1 MKIAIIGGYTT
12 KTLTKSLKEINSDLE
27 IYEADYSQVD
37 YEIIND
43 DSQLYK
49 FNPNVIVIH
58 ETSISFKNNYN
69 SLNDSNPKYY
79 EICISRLENLIYK
92 INSVFS
98 DVKIIYPTLDINNDM
113 TFGNYFFKVPESVD
127 AQLHYYNYGLSQLTL
142 KINNLFLVD
151 TNNLVF
157 HNNDIRDPRLV
168 ITADLHFTILFTKEI
183 ALAINKIINASFGKF
198 IKCIILDLDNT
209 LWGGVIG
216 DDGLDGIQIGD
227 LGVGKAFSEFQ
238 KWLKLLRERGIIL
251 CICSKNNEKI
261 AKEPFI
267 KHPDM
272 ILSLDDIAVFVA
284 NWDNKVKNIEHI
296 TKILNIGYDSIVFV
310 DDNPVERDMVKSAIN
325 NIIVPDLP
333 SDPTLYKEFL
343 IKENFFEITNYSNL
357 DNERTKKYQAEAE
370 RKTLESSSFN
380 VDEYLKSLKMKA
392 EFTKVNEQ
400 IFPRVSQLTQR
411 TNQFNARTIRYDENK
426 IKKISNDE
434 DYISFGYRLKDK
446 FGDHGLVGLVIL
458 YKVNDLCLFIDTF
471 CMSCRVFNRGFEH
484 FIINHIKAIM
494 FSSGYQHLEV
504 EWIPTEKNDIVRSF
518 FSSLGFKN
526 FENEKE
532 KLHIDNIKT
541 NKYNIT

>member
-12 KTLTKSLKEINSDLE
+12 KTLTKSLKEINSELE

-43 DSQLYK
+43 NSQLYK

-58 ETSISFKNNYN
+58 ETSISFKNNYH

-79 EICISRLENLIYK
+79 ETCISRLEKLIYK

-127 AQLHYYNYGLSQLTL
+127 AQLHYYNYGLTQLTI
-142 KINNLFLVD
+142 KIKNLFLVD

-157 HNNDIRDPRLV
+157 HNVDIRDPRLV
-168 ITADLHFTILFTKEI
+168 ITADLHFTISFTKEI
-183 ALAINKIINASFGKF
+183 ALAINKIINASVGKF

-238 KWLKLLRERGIIL
+238 KWLKLLRKRGIIL
-251 CICSKNNEKI
+251 CVCSKNNEEI

-284 NWDNKVKNIEHI
+284 NWDNKVKNIEYI
-296 TKILNIGYDSIVFV
+296 TKILNIGYDSIVFI

-325 NIIVPDLP
+325 KIIVPELP

-343 IKENFFEITNYSNL
+343 IKENIFEITNYSNL
-357 DNERTKKYQAEAE
+357 DHERTKKYQAEAE

-380 VDEYLKSLKMKA
+380 VDDYLKSLKMKA
-392 EFTKVNEQ
+392 EFKKVNEQ

-411 TNQFNARTIRYDENK
+411 TNQFNARTIRYDESK

-434 DYISFGYRLKDK
+434 NYISFGYKLKDK
-446 FGDHGLVGLVIL
+446 FGNHGLVGLIIL
-458 YKVNDLCLFIDTF
+458 HKVNDLCLFIDTF

-494 FSSGYQHLEV
+494 LNNGYQHLLV

-518 FSSLGFKN
+518 FSSIGFKN
-526 FENEKE
+526 FENEKG
-532 KLHIDNIKT
+532 KLHIDNIKI
-541 NKYNIT
+541 NKYHIN